1 MKRLNT
7 FGLSHWEL
15 NLYHIGE
22 QNPEEK
28 YITWGLIRDPFKG
41 YPEQFIE
48 LKIVHNMDIDTNSNG
63 NSNQVGNQV
72 GDLTVLIG
80 SDPFLPQP
88 ESPTVEP
95 EFDTVDENLNTPPLP
110 SPSNTQEY
118 QLEDFIKLLHP
129 YLEAGV
135 CLDTESKRILETPT
149 SPLNKSPTL
158 TELKPADPEIF
169 ASPPLRKRKRR
180 NNPPATSNPPEKPS
194 KNILYHR
201 PPTPIPTFVQPPP
214 QGNDFPVRPLLLVQ
228 PVHIPA
234 GKGAKSPP
242 SLLQLIVS
250 PTPDLLHKLKTSR
263 IPYVTSAKRS
273 YEQTLL

>member
-1 MKRLNT
+1 
-7 FGLSHWEL
+7 
-15 NLYHIGE
+15 
-22 QNPEEK
+22 
-28 YITWGLIRDPFKG
+28 
-41 YPEQFIE
+41 
-48 LKIVHNMDIDTNSNG
+48 MDIGINSNG

-110 SPSNTQEY
+110 SNTPEY
-118 QLEDFIKLLHP
+118 QSEDFIKPPHP
-129 YLEAGV
+129 YLEAGI

-149 SPLNKSPTL
+149 SPLDESPTP

-169 ASPPLRKRKRR
+169 ASPPPRKRKRR
-180 NNPPATSNPPEKPS
+180 NNSPGTSNPPEKPS
-194 KNILYHR
+194 KNILYCR
-201 PPTPIPTFVQPPP
+201 PPTPILTFVQPPP
-214 QGNDFPVRPLLLVQ
+214 QGNDSPVRPLLLVQ

-273 YEQTLL
+273 HEQTLL

>member
-1 MKRLNT
+1 
-7 FGLSHWEL
+7 
-15 NLYHIGE
+15 
-22 QNPEEK
+22 
-28 YITWGLIRDPFKG
+28 
-41 YPEQFIE
+41 
-48 LKIVHNMDIDTNSNG
+48 MDIGTNSNG
-63 NSNQVGNQV
+63 NSNQVRNQV

-110 SPSNTQEY
+110 LPSNTPGY
-118 QLEDFIKLLHP
+118 QSEDFIKPPHP

-135 CLDTESKRILETPT
+135 CLDTESKQILETPT
-149 SPLNKSPTL
+149 SPLDKSPPL
-158 TELKPADPEIF
+158 TELKSADPEIF
-169 ASPPLRKRKRR
+169 ASPPPRKRKRR
-180 NNPPATSNPPEKPS
+180 NNSPATSNPPEKLCT
-194 KNILYHR
+194 NILYHR
-201 PPTPIPTFVQPPP
+201 PLTPIPTFVQPPP
-214 QGNDFPVRPLLLVQ
+214 QGNDSPVRPLLLVQ

-273 YEQTLL
+273 HEQTLL